1 MWKDFYLKSTTELHQ
16 EFSKWSFFFSC
27 LASSAPT
34 CSLFTLTYNF
44 HFMLLH
50 APNFSCFIYFLVGG
64 RGKHG
69 EGGNSNV
76 PDSNKNSMLK
86 HSGDW
91 EKVFFC
97 LKKKGKTLKI
107 FTFLQLWILQR
118 GVTKKISGK
127 TRKNDFFTM
136 QGFDWGIKNW
146 PMAALLLV

>member
-1 MWKDFYLKSTTELHQ
+1 MKGFLPKVYNWTTSRVFKAVVFL
-16 EFSKWSFFFSC
+16 FFSS
-27 LASSAPT
+27 SSAPT
-34 CSLFTLTYNF
+34 SSLFTLTYNF

-69 EGGNSNV
+69 EGGGNSNV

-97 LKKKGKTLKI
+97 LKKKEKLWKYLRFCSYEYCKEDSLKEYQGKREKI
-107 FTFLQLWILQR
+107 TFL
-118 GVTKKISGK
+118 
-127 TRKNDFFTM
+127 
-136 QGFDWGIKNW
+136 
-146 PMAALLLV
+146 

>member
-76 PDSNKNSMLK
+76 PDSNKNCMLK
-86 HSGDW
+86 QWRLRKS
-91 EKVFFC
+91 FFIC
-97 LKKKGKTLKI
+97 LKKKEKLWKYLRFCSYEYCKEESLKEYQGKREKM
-107 FTFLQLWILQR
+107 TFLQCKVSI
-118 GVTKKISGK
+118 GV
-127 TRKNDFFTM
+127 
-136 QGFDWGIKNW
+136 
-146 PMAALLLV
+146 